1 MSISLRDG
9 WEEAVDPSTNRAF
22 YFNRASNET
31 SWVRPAANED
41 ALWKARA
48 RVVLTKEAAVV
59 LIQKMWRARTS
70 RQYMQS
76 LMQSLYKRI
85 YDPSTQEYFYYNA
98 QTGQSSWMTPRG
110 LKTKP
115 QTSPNVGDESDMLPP
130 GWQATFDNVTQR
142 VYYVNESTGESSW
155 TMPLMPSHM
164 SDELDEFSHTFQDHA
179 SAILIQ
185 AAWRGVLARN
195 HFRGMLEAV
204 DGSPIFIHKET
215 QKRTRALL
223 PFDPLHR
230 RRVDSSG
237 GISSERSLNLSK
249 RRLPRSK
256 AQIIVDA
263 AEDSELDDI
272 PVLEV
277 NLSRLNAVVISG
289 RVWNLEHLETLNLS
303 GNQLGRIPSAIQD
316 LTALVHLDVSH
327 NHLTSLPVGLQT
339 TATLR
344 HLDASHNYIRSFSPK
359 LWKLR
364 GLTSLDLSYNVM
376 TDLPFIEGDLR
387 LLKET
392 SAWQVSIGL
401 LTALTALNLSHNQLT
416 KCPALIDNCTALA
429 TVDLSYNSMPALE
442 SEFGNLRALEVCL
455 LQHNALSE
463 LPDSLGRLSSLRTLD
478 ISYNQLQCLPPSIG
492 SCAALIRLDGSYNQ
506 LTEIPSGIKSLT
518 SLISFD
524 LSHNPS
530 LEFPNV
536 LPFLERLETV
546 ALDHCGLPDV
556 PTNAFAYS
564 ADMPLH
570 TVRLSSNGITQ
581 VPLDVELLRNSLKLL
596 HLGRNAISSIPT
608 RLYEC
613 TQLVELHLSH
623 NLVVTL
629 PPGLANLNHVS
640 YNQLTVVP
648 DDLVRLYHL
657 RILNLAYNKLHQ
669 LPGRLGFLQR
679 LEHLDL
685 SHNALRW
692 LPTTCHHLVRVKFV
706 SAAFNQLERRP
717 PFFYDGSVYVD
728 WSNNPFKASEVTS
741 RPLLDLVAKAKH
753 DLAQRNYTTAAALF
767 SNLLEQIASFPG
779 VPKEVEPIRAQATFY
794 RGICRYQQI
803 CQALAAIE
811 SLSDESSLLEKTIH
825 EQRLVEPWGVK
836 ILSND
841 QVFVAQT
848 RLNELVQQKITWRT
862 AVTEWQVEATDDLNQ
877 SIRFKV
883 EATTAAFTL
892 GSLFVKTFQ
901 LPEAIEMLTNAL
913 TYFTNGLTP
922 GAVPIL
928 LQRGDAW
935 EQLGQPQLAKDDYK
949 VVLGVIP
956 FHEAATERLAA
967 LETHQ
972 AKYHVGFDTDS
983 YKRAFAI
990 EPSGI
995 CRRRNDP
1002 MISLALL
1009 NEIDSPAEFG
1019 EACDSLRDARQ
1030 RAVYLEMM
1038 KKKEAKVARQE
1049 RVAQVKQRMR
1059 EIQECRAM
1067 EKEEE
1072 DQLEREAEIEF
1083 ARRQKALE
1091 LQREENERQWMQ
1103 YEEAA
1108 QRWVESER
1116 ERIRLEE
1123 LEALEEA
1130 RRKEE
1135 AKAEYK
1141 KRLARRGGLRQGG
1154 RTRGGKR

>member
-1 MSISLRDG
+1 MGRGLQLDEYQRGQISVWKANGKSVLFMSKSLGKSCKAVANYLKDRQAYGKRFKGGRPPKLSDTNLRLMFREVSKTGLSSSKIVAQLDLPITSHG

-115 QTSPNVGDESDMLPP
+115 QTSPNVGDESHMLPP

-155 TMPLMPSHM
+155 TMPLMPSHI

-204 DGSPIFIHKET
+204 DGSSIFIHKET
-215 QKRTRALL
+215 QKRQAST
-223 PFDPLHR
+223 LHR
-230 RRVDSSG
+230 YS
-237 GISSERSLNLSK
+237 I
-249 RRLPRSK
+249 
-256 AQIIVDA
+256 IIVDA

-277 NLSRLNAVVISG
+277 NLSRLNAVAISG

-303 GNQLGRIPSAIQD
+303 DNQLGRIPSAIQD
-316 LTALVHLDVSH
+316 LTAL
-327 NHLTSLPVGLQT
+327 
-339 TATLR
+339 
-344 HLDASHNYIRSFSPK
+344 SFSPK

-455 LQHNALSE
+455 LQHNVLSE
-463 LPDSLGRLSSLRTLD
+463 LPDSLGRL
-478 ISYNQLQCLPPSIG
+478 IG

-596 HLGRNAISSIPT
+596 HLGHNAISSIPT

-613 TQLVELHLSH
+613 AQLVELHLSH

-717 PFFYDGSVYVD
+717 PF
-728 WSNNPFKASEVTS
+728 
-741 RPLLDLVAKAKH
+741 
-753 DLAQRNYTTAAALF
+753 
-767 SNLLEQIASFPG
+767 
-779 VPKEVEPIRAQATFY
+779 
-794 RGICRYQQI
+794 
-803 CQALAAIE
+803 
-811 SLSDESSLLEKTIH
+811 
-825 EQRLVEPWGVK
+825 
-836 ILSND
+836 
-841 QVFVAQT
+841 
-848 RLNELVQQKITWRT
+848 
-862 AVTEWQVEATDDLNQ
+862 
-877 SIRFKV
+877 
-883 EATTAAFTL
+883 
-892 GSLFVKTFQ
+892 
-901 LPEAIEMLTNAL
+901 
-913 TYFTNGLTP
+913 
-922 GAVPIL
+922 
-928 LQRGDAW
+928 
-935 EQLGQPQLAKDDYK
+935 
-949 VVLGVIP
+949 
-956 FHEAATERLAA
+956 
-967 LETHQ
+967 
-972 AKYHVGFDTDS
+972 
-983 YKRAFAI
+983 
-990 EPSGI
+990 
-995 CRRRNDP
+995 
-1002 MISLALL
+1002 
-1009 NEIDSPAEFG
+1009 
-1019 EACDSLRDARQ
+1019 
-1030 RAVYLEMM
+1030 
-1038 KKKEAKVARQE
+1038 
-1049 RVAQVKQRMR
+1049 
-1059 EIQECRAM
+1059 
-1067 EKEEE
+1067 
-1072 DQLEREAEIEF
+1072 
-1083 ARRQKALE
+1083 
-1091 LQREENERQWMQ
+1091 
-1103 YEEAA
+1103 
-1108 QRWVESER
+1108 
-1116 ERIRLEE
+1116 
-1123 LEALEEA
+1123 
-1130 RRKEE
+1130 
-1135 AKAEYK
+1135 
-1141 KRLARRGGLRQGG
+1141 
-1154 RTRGGKR
+1154 